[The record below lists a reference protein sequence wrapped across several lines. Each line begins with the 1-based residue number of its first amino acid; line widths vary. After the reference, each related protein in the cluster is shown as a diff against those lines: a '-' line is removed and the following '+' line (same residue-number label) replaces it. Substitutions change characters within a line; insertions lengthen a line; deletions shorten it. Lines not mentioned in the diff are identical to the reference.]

1 MPAPTGETPSGPD
14 AEAIATAVQ
23 TVPVVAGLHGG
34 AFGEVATY
42 LPRRAVTGV
51 RITEDAVAVHVTGCY
66 PTPIEQ
72 IAVAVRTA
80 TAPHTAGLPVTVVVE
95 DLALPDEYS
104 DPA

>member
-1 MPAPTGETPSGPD
+1 MPVSTGETASGPD

-51 RITEDAVAVHVTGCY
+51 RITEEAVAVHVTGCY

-80 TAPHTAGLPVTVVVE
+80 TAPYTAGLPVTVVVE